1 MRFAAV
7 LNRDGGTLKT
17 TDLDSYGEHLREA
30 FSRHGHEMDVVAVP
44 GNRLIANLR
53 EAFRDERFDAVII
66 GGGDGSVSAAASLAV
81 EYDRMLGIIPAGTM
95 NLYARSL
102 KVPMEINEAAE
113 SLAAGR
119 PGVSDM
125 ATANGEVFL
134 HQFSVGLH
142 PRVIRQR
149 NRFSFASRMGKIGAS
164 MLAAIDAIRQP
175 VSFPVRIE
183 FEGRVLERVATS
195 VAVSNNPYGEGHLP
209 YADRVDQG
217 RLGLYFVKGPLSSGN
232 QARLLADLTLGT
244 WRNNP
249 DLQEFSCE
257 SVVLHFPKL
266 RRDALAVMDG
276 ELLPLPRDVT
286 LRIHPG
292 ALKVWLPGL
301 VPTST

>member
-17 TDLDSYGEHLREA
+17 TDLAAYGDHLRGA
-30 FSRHGHEMDVVAVP
+30 FFRHGHEMEVVATP
-44 GNRLIANLR
+44 GNRLVSSLR
-53 EAFRDERFDAVII
+53 EAFRDGRYDAVIV

-81 EYDRMLGIIPAGTM
+81 EYEGMLGIIPAGTM

-102 KVPMEINEAAE
+102 KVPLEINEAAE
-113 SLAAGR
+113 HLAAGR
-119 PGVSDM
+119 PGLSDM
-125 ATANGEVFL
+125 GTANGEVFL

-183 FEGRVLERVATS
+183 FGGRVLEGLATS

-209 YADRVDQG
+209 YADRLDQG

-257 SVVLHFPKL
+257 SAVLHFPEL
-266 RRDALAVMDG
+266 RSDALAVMDG
-276 ELLPLPRDVT
+276 ELMPLPRDVT

-292 ALKVWLPGL
+292 ALKVWLPGP
-301 VPTST
+301 VPA

>member
-17 TDLDSYGEHLREA
+17 TDLIAYGDHIRDA
-30 FSRHGHEMDVVAVP
+30 FSRHGHEMDIVVTP
-44 GNRLIANLR
+44 GNRLTANLR
-53 EAFRDERFDAVII
+53 EAFQAEGLDAVIV
-66 GGGDGSVSAAASLAV
+66 GGGDGSVSAAASIAI
-81 EYDRMLGIIPAGTM
+81 EYDKTLGIIPAGTM

-102 KVPMEINEAAE
+102 KIPLEINEAAE

-119 PGVSDM
+119 PGVSDIG
-125 ATANGEVFL
+125 TANGEVFL

-149 NRFSFASRMGKIGAS
+149 NRFSFASRIGKIGAS

-175 VSFPVRIE
+175 VSFPVEIKFDGRSL
-183 FEGRVLERVATS
+183 EGVATS

-209 YADRVDQG
+209 YADRVDRG

-249 DLQEFSCE
+249 DLQEYSCE
-257 SVVLHFPKL
+257 SVVLNFPKL
-266 RRDALAVMDG
+266 RRDALSVMDG
-276 ELLPLPRDVT
+276 ELLPLPREVT

-292 ALKVWLPGL
+292 ALKVWLPEPK
-301 VPTST
+301 PTEA

>member
-7 LNRDGGTLKT
+7 LNQDGGTLKT
-17 TDLDSYGEHLREA
+17 TDLKAYGEHLRNA
-30 FSRHGHEMDVVAVP
+30 FDRYGHEMEIVATP
-44 GNRLIANLR
+44 GKRLIAILR
-53 EAFRDERFDAVII
+53 EAFRSDRFDAVVV
-66 GGGDGSVSAAASLAV
+66 GGGDGSVSAAASIAI
-81 EYDRMLGIIPAGTM
+81 EHERMLGIIPAGTM

-102 KVPMEINEAAE
+102 KIPLEIRSAAE

-119 PGVSDM
+119 PGLSDIG
-125 ATANGEVFL
+125 TANGEVFL

-175 VSFPVRIE
+175 VSFPVQIKFDGR
-183 FEGRVLERVATS
+183 FLEGVATS
-195 VAVSNNPYGEGHLP
+195 VAISNNPYGEGHLP
-209 YADRVDQG
+209 YADRVDRG

-286 LRIHPG
+286 LRVHSG
-292 ALKVWLPGL
+292 ALKVWLPE
-301 VPTST
+301 PKPAET